1 MNTLL
6 LTDAELVAQF
16 RNGEE
21 KSFAVLVHRYK
32 TKIYT
37 SIYFIIKDKDQAHDL
52 LQDTF
57 VKAVDKLRSGKYQEE
72 GKFLPWIQR
81 LAHNI
86 CIDFLRRD
94 HRLPTVDIDEPAYQ
108 ARCSNL
114 IIEGEEKKIA
124 KSDTKNVL
132 RQLIH
137 ELPFEQRQV
146 LLMRHFADMSFKE
159 IAEITDTS
167 INTTLGRMRY
177 ALKNLRKKLEENN
190 IAYDQELYRT

>member
-1 MNTLL
+1 MNTLEL
-6 LTDAELVAQF
+6 LDAELVARF

-21 KSFAVLVHRYK
+21 KAFEMLVHRYK
-32 TKIYT
+32 SKIYT
-37 SIYFIIKDKDQAHDL
+37 SIYFILKDRELAHDL

-57 VKAVDKLRSGKYQEE
+57 VKAVDKLRSGKYHEE

-86 CIDFLRRD
+86 CIDFLRKNN
-94 HRLPTVDIDEPAYQ
+94 RLPTVDIEERAYQ
-108 ARCSNL
+108 KQCSNF
-114 IIEGEEKKIA
+114 IIDGEEKKIA
-124 KSDTKNVL
+124 QSDTKTIL

-137 ELPFEQRQV
+137 QLPFEQRQV

-159 IAEITDTS
+159 IAETTDAS
-167 INTTLGRMRY
+167 LNTTLGRMRY

-190 IAYDQELYRT
+190 IAYDQELYRK